1 MFEMKMSVN
10 ELFQP
15 RSRVPNS
22 LAVTQI
28 QIETVMALST
38 EHFWIYGMA

>member
-1 MFEMKMSVN
+1 MFEMKMSIN

-15 RSRVPNS
+15 RSRVS
-22 LAVTQI
+22 KALAVTQI

-38 EHFWIYGMA
+38 EHFWIHDMA